1 MQPAD
6 YKIQRLSTEEEY
18 AQEPNAGTRY
28 EKGFSPNEIV
38 G

>member
-6 YKIQRLSTEEEY
+6 YKIQRLSTEEY
-18 AQEPNAGTRY
+18 AQEPNTGTRD